1 MNRKFNFLIIT
12 ASMVTALIIISAPV
26 YGFGQAAEDNR
37 IVIGERVKFQSKI
50 LQEERTF
57 LIYRPA
63 NYNYSQSRY
72 PVLYILDGNAH
83 FHHVTGITRYLS
95 QIRSIPRMMVVAI
108 PNTNR
113 DRDLLPTKMA
123 HVRNSGGGDN
133 FLKFIETE
141 LIPFVDNNYRTYP
154 YRILV
159 GHSFGGL
166 FAVYTL
172 LTKPKLFEA
181 YIAVSPSL
189 HWDNLL
195 VLKKAMKLFKSKLSL
210 KKFLYMTMGNETRDM
225 LLSIKNFS
233 KILREKAPRN
243 LKWHYEYMK
252 KEDHGSTPHRSIYN
266 GLETLYP
273 GWRLP
278 QKSFMAGLKSIQKHY
293 KGLSKKYGYHIP
305 VPEYELNR
313 LGYSL
318 LSRKE
323 MGKAVDIFKNNVE
336 LYPGSPNVYDSLG
349 EAYEAANQLEEA
361 KKNYEIA
368 CKKANEIAYPQNE
381 IFKIHLLRV
390 MKKMTPTK

>member
-1 MNRKFNFLIIT
+1 
-12 ASMVTALIIISAPV
+12 
-26 YGFGQAAEDNR
+26 
-37 IVIGERVKFQSKI
+37 
-50 LQEERTF
+50 
-57 LIYRPA
+57 
-63 NYNYSQSRY
+63 
-72 PVLYILDGNAH
+72 
-83 FHHVTGITRYLS
+83 
-95 QIRSIPRMMVVAI
+95 MMVVAI

-113 DRDLLPTKMA
+113 NRDLLPTKMA

-141 LIPFVDNNYRTYP
+141 LIPFVDNNYRTHP
-154 YRILV
+154 YRVLV

-172 LTKPKLFEA
+172 LTKPKLFDA
-181 YIAVSPSL
+181 YIAISPSL
-189 HWDNLL
+189 HWDDLL
-195 VLKKAMKLFKSKLSL
+195 VLKKAMKLFKSKLSF

-225 LLSIKNFS
+225 LASIKNFC
-233 KILREKAPRN
+233 KILREKGPLD

-266 GLETLYP
+266 GLETLYS

-323 MGKAVDIFKNNVE
+323 IGKAVDIFKRNIQ
-336 LYPGSPNVYDSLG
+336 LYPDSPNVYDSLG

-368 CKKANEIAYPQNE
+368 CKKANEITYPQHK
-381 IFKIHLLRV
+381 IFKMHLFRV
-390 MKKMTPTK
+390 MKKMAPTK

>member
-1 MNRKFNFLIIT
+1 MKRRFNFLIIT
-12 ASMVTALIIISAPV
+12 ASMVAVFIIVSAPV
-26 YGFGQAAEDNR
+26 YSFGQAAEDNR

-50 LQEERTF
+50 LHEERPF
-57 LIYRPA
+57 LIYRPD
-63 NYNYSQSRY
+63 NYNYSQCRY
-72 PVLYILDGNAH
+72 PVLYILDGNGH
-83 FHHVTGITRYLS
+83 FHHVTGIIRYLS
-95 QIRSIPRMMVVAI
+95 QIRLIPRMMVVAI

-113 DRDLLPTKMA
+113 NRDLLPTTMA
-123 HVRNSGGGDN
+123 HIQNSGGGDN
-133 FLKFIETE
+133 FLKFIESE
-141 LIPFVDNNYRTYP
+141 LIPFVDKNYRTHP

-181 YIAVSPSL
+181 YIAISPSL

-195 VLKKAMKLFKSKLSL
+195 VLKKAMKLFKSKLSF
-210 KKFLYMTMGNETRDM
+210 KKFLYMTMGNETSDM
-225 LLSIKNFS
+225 LVSIKNFS
-233 KILREKAPRN
+233 KILREKAPLD
-243 LKWHYEYMK
+243 LKWHYEFMK

-266 GLETLYP
+266 GLETLYS

-278 QKSFMAGLKSIQKHY
+278 QKNFMAGFKSIRKHY
-293 KGLSKKYGYHIP
+293 KGLSKRYGYPIP

-323 MGKAVDIFKNNVE
+323 IGKAIEIFKRNVE

-349 EAYEAANQLEEA
+349 EAYETANQLEDA

-368 CKKANEIAYPQNE
+368 CKKANEVAYPQNE

-390 MKKMTPTK
+390 IKKMTPIK